1 MEVRGW
7 HPQYQPTPLT
17 PTPNPESSTEQ
28 ALLSATRPLF
38 PPLLPAIAGDAVID
52 ACSRVD
58 DVKTLVT
65 NSVSVNSTPPLD
77 QEVGSWVSAKGRDL
91 LVSAND
97 VDASGMPL
105 TQAPHTQAVI
115 DARMDA
121 WVGGASV
128 AVDRF
133 CSRISDSRQLPLTN
147 TEVG

>member
-1 MEVRGW
+1 MW
-7 HPQYQPTPLT
+7 
-17 PTPNPESSTEQ
+17 PNECFGFSK
-28 ALLSATRPLF
+28 
-38 PPLLPAIAGDAVID
+38 
-52 ACSRVD
+52 VD

-128 AVDRF
+128 AGDVANGGATCRLTGYMTKVIHTPPKA
-133 CSRISDSRQLPLTN
+133 CASLPPKGVCGACASHN
-147 TEVG
+147 DDM